1 MNFQKDK
8 YTDWAMV
15 LIVLFLIVVFVI
27 LLG

>member
-1 MNFQKDK
+1 MNYQRDK

-15 LIVLFLIVVFVI
+15 LIVVFVTLMFVV

>member
-15 LIVLFLIVVFVI
+15 LIVLFLVVVFVI
-27 LLG
+27 FLT

>member
-15 LIVLFLIVVFVI
+15 LICVFLVLTFSII
-27 LLG
+27 MA

>member
-15 LIVLFLIVVFVI
+15 LIVVFVI
-27 LLG
+27 LMLAIFLT

>member
-15 LIVLFLIVVFVI
+15 LIVVFVTLMLAI
-27 LLG
+27 FLT

>member
-15 LIVLFLIVVFVI
+15 LIVLFLIVMFVI
-27 LLG
+27 FLT